1 MANLTLLDWSKR
13 VDPDGSPAILAN
25 LLSQTNEI
33 LIDMVMREGN
43 LPTGE
48 RVSIAT
54 GLPTI
59 YYRSLNQGIA
69 PSKGTAVQVD
79 EGTAIIEAR
88 SEMDRDLA
96 MLNGNTDAFRMGENR
111 LFLEGMNQT
120 AATGM
125 FYGNPATAPKQF
137 LGLTQRFSSLSAG
150 NAQNILSGA
159 GATAAMQ
166 TSVWLIC
173 WGDNATYGIFPKGSQ
188 MGLEHRDLGEQTAY
202 EFGGAGLRAQVL
214 VDWYQWKLGLVVK
227 DWRSVVR
234 ICNLDTTKFASLDI
248 SGPGPLAP
256 TVYTNIIHLMARA
269 VARIPKGM
277 RSMTRPAF
285 YMNASTFSMLMR
297 IALEKSSSA
306 LSVQAG
312 LGQFGQP
319 QAMLSF
325 LGIPIRQCDAILNT
339 EIVVT

>member
-1 MANLTLLDWSKR
+1 

-120 AATGM
+120 AATGI
-125 FYGNPATAPKQF
+125 FYGNPATDPKQF
-137 LGLTQRFSSLSAG
+137 LGLSQRFSDGAAG
-150 NAQNILSGA
+150 NGQNILGATSGA
-159 GATAAMQ
+159 GSSTN
-166 TSVWLIC
+166 TSIWLIC

-188 MGLEHRDLGEQTAY
+188 MGLEHRNLGEQTAY
-202 EFGGAGLRAQVL
+202 EFGGTGLRAQVL
-214 VDWYQWKLGLVVK
+214 VDWYQWKLGIVVK
-227 DWRSVVR
+227 DWRSVSR
-234 ICNLDTTKFASLDI
+234 IANQDTSDYAAMGGTF
-248 SGPGPLAP
+248 AP
-256 TVYTNIIHLMARA
+256 TGFTHTLHLMARA
-269 VARIPKGM
+269 VARIPNGM
-277 RSMTRPAF
+277 RAMTRPAF
-285 YMNASTFSMLMR
+285 YMNASTFSLMMR
-297 IALEKSSSA
+297 LGLEKSQNA
-306 LSVQAG
+306 LSVQNAID
-312 LGQFGQP
+312 QFGQP

-339 EIVVT
+339 EASVPNVA